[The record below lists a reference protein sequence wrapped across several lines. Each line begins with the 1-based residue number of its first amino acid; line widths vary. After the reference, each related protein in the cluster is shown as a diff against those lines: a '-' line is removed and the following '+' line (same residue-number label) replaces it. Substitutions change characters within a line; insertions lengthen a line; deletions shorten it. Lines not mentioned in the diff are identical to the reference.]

1 MNRNEQVN
9 EIEIDESIDG
19 HVHVCDECGE
29 YIDDHAYGLCLRSY
43 GICQ

>member
-9 EIEIDESIDG
+9 EMEIDESIDG
-19 HVHVCDECGE
+19 HIHVCNECGE
-29 YIDDHAYGLCLRSY
+29 YIDDHDLRSY